1 MHSSQRGEEPVRFAL
16 RGRNHYLWRMSPALK
31 MGEIEGQGLQP
42 AVVVRRQPPQ
52 PRPLFGRRQRERSSS
67 LLKSGSGS
75 LTLTWRYPGPL
86 PPILA
91 VKMDMPS
98 RAGDAEVLADCP
110 RIFLCRSSVR
120 GHRSEVMFGVLVII
134 FRPDQIAGLDLS
146 LG

>member
-1 MHSSQRGEEPVRFAL
+1 MLIFEADGRYGLILSRRCAKVRPTSRTNGTADE
-16 RGRNHYLWRMSPALK
+16 NK
-31 MGEIEGQGLQP
+31 
-42 AVVVRRQPPQ
+42 AVVQGTISH
-52 PRPLFGRRQRERSSS
+52 F
-67 LLKSGSGS
+67 
-75 LTLTWRYPGPL
+75 
-86 PPILA
+86 
-91 VKMDMPS
+91 MPS